1 MSLMPTQILADG
13 CAICNELL
21 LVKFTSSSI
30 SDTIYAE
37 FVQDSQYWFVINFDF
52 SSLSMIPTFEFTV
65 QINPI
70 HATYFTAADMKQ
82 KLYMA
87 LSPNTLY

>member
-37 FVQDSQYWFVINFDF
+37 FV
-52 SSLSMIPTFEFTV
+52 
-65 QINPI
+65 
-70 HATYFTAADMKQ
+70 
-82 KLYMA
+82 
-87 LSPNTLY
+87 

>member
-70 HATYFTAADMKQ
+70 HATYFTDADMKQ
-82 KLYMA
+82 KLYMD
-87 LSPNTLY
+87 LSQNKVY